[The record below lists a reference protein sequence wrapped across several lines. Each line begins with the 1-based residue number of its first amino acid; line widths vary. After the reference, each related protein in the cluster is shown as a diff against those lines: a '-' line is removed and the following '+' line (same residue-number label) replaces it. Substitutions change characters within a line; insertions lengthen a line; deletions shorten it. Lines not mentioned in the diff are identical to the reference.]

1 MEPELLEAS
10 ARHPGLPAP
19 DATLAAFVAEKR
31 AAAGDAP
38 VDLDGLVVAHAAACG
53 DQAAVAEI
61 HALLAG
67 LRPALRRTGADEQ
80 LLNEL
85 LADLPG
91 ELVTP
96 REGAAPRILGYSGKG
111 PLGAWLR
118 VIAARALVERRRKIR
133 PSVPIEEE
141 VGGALARTHDPE
153 LELLKRTYK
162 AQLERAF
169 RDAFASLSAEERLL
183 LIQHHKDG
191 LNVDKLAA
199 LHGVHRAT
207 AARRVAAA
215 RDAFT
220 REVRAVLARE
230 LAVGH
235 ETFDSIVRLVQSELS
250 LHLSRYG

>member
-1 MEPELLEAS
+1 MDPALLEATS
-10 ARHPGLPAP
+10 RHPGLPAP
-19 DATLAAFVAEKR
+19 DAALSAFVAEKR
-31 AAAGDAP
+31 QAAGDVAL
-38 VDLDGLVVAHAAACG
+38 DLDGLVVAHAAARG
-53 DQAAVAEI
+53 APAAVAEVQ
-61 HALLAG
+61 ALLAG
-67 LRPALRRTGADEQ
+67 LRSGLRRTGADEQ
-80 LLNEL
+80 LIAEL
-85 LADLPG
+85 LAELPA
-91 ELVTP
+91 ELVSP
-96 REGAAPRILGYSGKG
+96 RDGAAPRILGYSGKG

-118 VIAARALVERRRKIR
+118 VVAARALVERRRKVR

-162 AQLERAF
+162 AELERAF
-169 RDAFASLSAEERLL
+169 RDAFAALPSEERLL
-183 LIQHHKDG
+183 LVQHHKDG
-191 LNVDKLAA
+191 LSVDKLAA

-215 RDAFT
+215 RETFT

-230 LAVGH
+230 LAVGN